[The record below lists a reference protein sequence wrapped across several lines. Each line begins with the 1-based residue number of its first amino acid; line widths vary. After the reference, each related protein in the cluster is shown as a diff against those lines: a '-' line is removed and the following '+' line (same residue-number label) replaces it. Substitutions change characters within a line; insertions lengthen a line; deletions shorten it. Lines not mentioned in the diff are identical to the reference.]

1 MWEMR
6 NFKIIIKTIFSINT
20 HSNYVKLGMSYL
32 WRVIY

>member
-6 NFKIIIKTIFSINT
+6 NFKIIKTIFSINT
-20 HSNYVKLGMSYL
+20 DSNCVKLGMSYF

>member
-6 NFKIIIKTIFSINT
+6 NFKIIKIIFSINT